1 MNSSTS
7 NNPTRLNST
16 NSKSHRK
23 LVPLII
29 TAACAFLLGRQTKT
43 LELYTS
49 DNALVDSINALQFA
63 EQKIT
68 DSSEDDDS
76 GRAIEPSNS
85 FIGSHHRLEN
95 EDEADFIIRRS
106 YLNSYAHILPCN
118 NATTEKDCLDK
129 TLQHFNPTT
138 ENARGALPPVPW
150 WFRTLLRDT
159 VANGAYGFWHHFSTT
174 DPALNFC
181 TIEKVGTTE
190 WRRVFCDLN
199 EDECPNNGDKYPP
212 HCRAGLVGRKC
223 AFQTN
228 KKMPSDAPKAVFLR
242 DPLERL
248 LSAFLDK
255 CIKPHVRKHEKHC
268 EPNEV
273 FNTDGWGRKNIVP
286 TKQIED
292 HPKQF
297 FAAYLDVMPLSWNVH
312 FVPQALYCDL
322 YRTIADYAFV
332 GDMGKEFMVDLERM
346 AHQFGKL
353 QFQLDKTFGYVKG
366 VEAKRHNNTGNSNHH
381 ATHAPEKVAMYYNAA
396 SVRKALEYL
405 SIDYVVLGLEVPE
418 WAREMLRKDTM

>member
-1 MNSSTS
+1 MNSSSSTRP
-7 NNPTRLNST
+7 NNT
-16 NSKSHRK
+16 NSNSHRR
-23 LVPLII
+23 LIPLMV

-49 DNALVDSINALQFA
+49 SDSYALFDSTALKFDQIADSIDA
-63 EQKIT
+63 T
-68 DSSEDDDS
+68 DSSS
-76 GRAIEPSNS
+76 IEPSTS
-85 FIGSHHRLEN
+85 FVGSQHRLEN

-106 YLNSYAHILPCN
+106 YLNSYVHILPCN

-129 TLQHFNPTT
+129 TLHHFNPTT
-138 ENARGALPPVPW
+138 ESARRSLPPVPW

-159 VANGAYGFWHHFSTT
+159 VANGVYGFWHHFSTT

-199 EDECPNNGDKYPP
+199 EDECPNNNGVYPP
-212 HCRAGLVGRKC
+212 HCRTGLVGRKC

-228 KKMPSDAPKAVFLR
+228 KKVPSDAPKAVFLR

-255 CIKPHVRKHEKHC
+255 CIKPNVRKSEKHC

-273 FNTDGWGRKNIVP
+273 FNTDGWGRKSIVP

-292 HPKQF
+292 NPKQF
-297 FAAYLDVMPLSWNVH
+297 FAAYLDIMPLSWNVH

-322 YRTIADYAFV
+322 YRTIDTDYEFV
-332 GDMGKEFMVDLERM
+332 GDMGKEFMMDLERM
-346 AHQFGKL
+346 ANRFKGRL
-353 QFQLDKTFGYVKG
+353 PFQLDKTFGYIKG
-366 VEAKRHNNTGNSNHH
+366 VEAKRHNNTGNSNQH

-405 SIDYVVLGLEVPE
+405 SIDYVTLGLEVPE
-418 WAREMLRKDTM
+418 WAREMLRNDTL